1 MKQLLLIVIKGKFQ
15 VKYWNVINFPSMWW
29 IQTKQCSKRR
39 LESLHLCLDSSR
51 SCKRNQKI
59 CQPSIVQ
66 KTSYPG
72 ILSDEDITAFE
83 DYFFKKATS
92 EVKEFVREDEY
103 QKISFQK
110 DGILYYKGR
119 ILTTERINA
128 TCEMSTVMK
137 DFRLNTYCVSVICK
151 NSPLA

>member
-1 MKQLLLIVIKGKFQ
+1 MKQLLLIVIKGKFH

-29 IQTKQCSKRR
+29 IQTKQCLKRR

-51 SCKRNQKI
+51 SYKRNQKI
-59 CQPSIVQ
+59 CQPRIVQ
-66 KTSYPG
+66 KTSSPG
-72 ILSDEDITAFE
+72 ISSDEDITASE
-83 DYFFKKATS
+83 DYFFKKAIS
-92 EVKEFVREDEY
+92 EVKEFVRENEY

-128 TCEMSTVMK
+128 TCEMSTVVK
-137 DFRLNTYCVSVICK
+137 DLRLNTYCVSVIYK
-151 NSPLA
+151 YSPLA

>member
-1 MKQLLLIVIKGKFQ
+1 M
-15 VKYWNVINFPSMWW
+15 
-29 IQTKQCSKRR
+29 
-39 LESLHLCLDSSR
+39 
-51 SCKRNQKI
+51 
-59 CQPSIVQ
+59 Q

-72 ILSDEDITAFE
+72 ISSDEDITAFE

-119 ILTTERINA
+119 TLTTERINA

-151 NSPLA
+151 YSPLA